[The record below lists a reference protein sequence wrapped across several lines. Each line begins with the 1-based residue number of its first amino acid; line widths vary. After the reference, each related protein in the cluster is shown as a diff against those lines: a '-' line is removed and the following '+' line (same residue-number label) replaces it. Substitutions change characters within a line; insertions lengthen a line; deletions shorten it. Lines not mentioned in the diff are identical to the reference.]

1 MKQHH
6 TFIIF
11 LINWLIINLITAFS
25 IELYDDEAY
34 YWMYTQFMDWG
45 YFDHPPGVAVMIWL
59 GSFLGK
65 TEMAVRLFN
74 VLFTSISI
82 SLIYWLTKPKNVL
95 VFCTSVFSFL
105 SLHLIGFVA
114 LPDTPF
120 FLSAILFLWSYRYFL
135 KDDSVKNQ
143 LLLSITAA
151 LMIYCKYHG
160 FVVIMFTVLSNV
172 KLFSNYRTYVV
183 ALLTLTLISPHIY
196 WQFANDFPSISYHL
210 ADRAAP
216 EYKLSQTVD
225 YLGGNLPFLGGLV
238 SVALFIASAFYK
250 PSDQWEKALKWNLF
264 GMYIFFFLIT
274 FKGQYIEANWTLF
287 CVFPMLYLGYKQV
300 ESSRYFV
307 AYKYLTF
314 FFTVILVIIRFHIVS
329 PLAVIKKDRT
339 WDFYGGKQFAQNVKE
354 ITGERKITANRY
366 QDASVL
372 NFYLNE
378 DYYIPALNIDS
389 RANQYSI
396 WKLDTALCNQPVAF
410 VNRKFD
416 GVEIKARK
424 FLTAKVALRERM
436 LTPNCKSSAT
446 HPEQDQTSK

>member
-1 MKQHH
+1 MKPNR
-6 TFIIF
+6 TFFVF
-11 LINWLIINLITAFS
+11 LLIWLIINLVTAFS
-25 IELYDDEAY
+25 VELYNDEAY

-65 TEMAVRLFN
+65 TELAVRLFN
-74 VLFTSISI
+74 VLFTGASIT
-82 SLIYWLTKPKNVL
+82 LIYWLTKPKNTL
-95 VFCTSVFSFL
+95 VFCTSIFSFL
-105 SLHLIGFVA
+105 VLHLIGFVA

-120 FLSAILFLWSYRYFL
+120 FLSAILFLLSYRHFL
-135 KDDSVKNQ
+135 KDSSFKNQ

-172 KLFSNYRTYVV
+172 NLFTNYRTYVV
-183 ALLTLTLISPHIY
+183 AVLTLALVSPHIY
-196 WQFANDFPSISYHL
+196 WQFANDFPSVSYHL

-216 EYKLSQTVD
+216 EYKIGQTLD

-238 SVALFIASAFYK
+238 SVALFIAAAFYK
-250 PSDQWEKALKWNLF
+250 PVDKWEKSLKWNLF

-300 ESSRYFV
+300 EASKYFI

-314 FFTVILVIIRFHIVS
+314 LFTGILTVIRIHIVS
-329 PLAVIKKDRT
+329 PLVVIEKDRV
-339 WDFYGGKQFAQNVKE
+339 WDFYNGKQFAQNVKQVA
-354 ITGERKITANRY
+354 GGRKIAANRY

-378 DYYIPALNIDS
+378 DYYITALNINS

-396 WKLDTALCNQPVAF
+396 WKLDTALCDHKVAF
-410 VNRKFD
+410 VNFKFE
-416 GVEIKARK
+416 GKEVKARK
-424 FLTAKVALRERM
+424 FLTAKVAFRNNIK
-436 LTPNCKSSAT
+436 TVNCAR
-446 HPEQDQTSK
+446 

>member
-1 MKQHH
+1 MKQHL

-11 LINWLIINLITAFS
+11 LIIWLIINFVTALS
-25 IELYDDEAY
+25 VELYDDEAY

-65 TEMAVRLFN
+65 TEVAVRFFN
-74 VLFTSISI
+74 VLFTAGSI

-105 SLHLIGFVA
+105 VLHLIGFAA

-120 FLSAILFLWSYRYFL
+120 LLSAILFLISYRYFL
-135 KDDSVKNQ
+135 KDGSFKNQ
-143 LLLSITAA
+143 LLLSLAAA

-172 KLFSNYRTYVV
+172 KLFTNYRMYVV
-183 ALLTLTLISPHIY
+183 ALLSLVFISPHIY

-210 ADRAAP
+210 VDRSPP
-216 EYKLSQTVD
+216 EYKISKTLD
-225 YLGGNLPFLGGLV
+225 YLGGNVPFLGGLV
-238 SVALFIASAFYK
+238 AVALLIASAYYK
-250 PSDQWEKALKWNLF
+250 PIDKWEKALKWNLF
-264 GMYIFFFLIT
+264 GMFAFFFFIT
-274 FKGQYIEANWTLF
+274 FKGQNIQPNWTIF

-300 ESSRYFV
+300 EHSKYFV
-307 AYKYLTF
+307 SYKYLTF
-314 FFTVILVIIRFHIVS
+314 VFSALLLIIRFHIVS
-329 PLAVIKKDRT
+329 PLAVFEKDRV
-339 WDFYGGKQFAQNVKE
+339 WDFYDGKQFAQQVKNVS
-354 ITGERKITANRY
+354 GERKIVANRY

-378 DYYIPALNIDS
+378 DYFIPALNIDS

-396 WKLDTALCNQPVAF
+396 WKLDTALCNQDIAF
-410 VNRKFD
+410 VNRKFE
-416 GVEIKARK
+416 GTEVKARK
-424 FLTAKVALRERM
+424 FKTAKVDLRNGTK
-436 LTPNCKSSAT
+436 LPNCGK
-446 HPEQDQTSK
+446 E

>member
-1 MKQHH
+1 MKQHR
-6 TFIIF
+6 TFII
-11 LINWLIINLITAFS
+11 LIVIWLIINLITS
-25 IELYDDEAY
+25 VSVELYDDEAY

-65 TEMAVRLFN
+65 TELAVRLFN
-74 VLFTSISI
+74 VLFTGISI
-82 SLIYWLTKPKNVL
+82 TLIYWLVKPKNVL

-105 SLHLIGFVA
+105 VLHLIGFVA

-120 FLSAILFLWSYRYFL
+120 FLSAILFLLSYRYFL
-135 KDDSVKNQ
+135 KDDSLRNQ
-143 LLLSITAA
+143 LLLSIAAA
-151 LMIYCKYHG
+151 LMIYCKYHS

-172 KLFSNYRTYVV
+172 KLFINYRMYVV
-183 ALLTLTLISPHIY
+183 ALLTLVFISPHIY

-216 EYKLSQTVD
+216 EYKVSQTLD

-238 SVALFIASAFYK
+238 SVVLFVAAGFYK
-250 PSDQWEKALKWNLF
+250 PVDKWEKALKWNLF

-287 CVFPMLYLGYKQV
+287 CVFPLLYLGYKQV
-300 ESSRYFV
+300 ESSRYFD

-314 FFTVILVIIRFHIVS
+314 FFAAILVVIRFHIVS
-329 PLAVIKKDRT
+329 PLAIIKKDRV
-339 WDFYGGKQFAQNVKE
+339 WDFYDGRQFAQMVKE
-354 ITGERKITANRY
+354 IAGERKITANRY

-372 NFYLNE
+372 NFYLDE
-378 DYYIPALNIDS
+378 GYYITSLNIDA

-396 WKLDTALCNQPVAF
+396 WKIDTALCNQKVAF
-410 VNRKFD
+410 VNFKFE
-416 GVEIKARK
+416 GTEIKARK
-424 FLTAKVALRERM
+424 FLTAKVAL
-436 LTPNCKSSAT
+436 LDSIATPNCRNAK
-446 HPEQDQTSK
+446 E